1 MTLVQES
8 LVDLTKVVEPANEV
22 AQAKVM
28 LAGLACGFRFAQEE
42 EPAREW
48 KEAVDYTRPTTGMA
62 RLDTVVASAKVLA
75 SV

>member
-8 LVDLTKVVEPANEV
+8 LVDLAKVVEPANKV

-28 LAGLACGFRFAQEE
+28 SAGLTSGLRLAQEE